1 LSALV
6 PTELHDRRWLVQRD
20 RILRAMVEVVAE
32 RGYAGASLE
41 LVVAQAGVSRRTFY
55 RCFENRDACLREV
68 LDLAWADTLELVA
81 SAFAREPIWQDGVR
95 SALASLLA
103 FLESEPLLARAWL
116 VESSAAG
123 SWALECRERNLAALR
138 ALAATSWPAAEAVHA
153 SPLAAEGAIASVFG
167 VIQTHIVTGRPG
179 SLIELLGPLTG
190 LVAAQY
196 LSPRLVEYEIKRGEE
211 LAQTSRAVPRRTTHS
226 GVAIPAV
233 LSNPNAHRARRCM
246 LVLADRPQ
254 ASNREIAAAIGVRHE
269 SQISKLL
276 ACLLTER
283 LVAKRTSGVGRRNS
297 WCLTP
302 RGEQISRALRG
313 GAYSQIGLDHDQQAT
328 DP

>member
-6 PTELHDRRWLVQRD
+6 PSELHDRRWLVQRD
-20 RILRAMVEVVAE
+20 RILRAMVEAVAE

-41 LVVAQAGVSRRTFY
+41 IVVAQAGVSRRTFY
-55 RCFENRDACLREV
+55 RCFENRDACFREL
-68 LDLAWADTLELVA
+68 LDLAWASTLELVA
-81 SAFAREPIWQDGVR
+81 SAFAREATWQDGVR

-103 FLESEPLLARAWL
+103 FLDSEPLLARAWL

-138 ALAATSWPAAEAVHA
+138 ALAATSWPAVEAVHA
-153 SPLAAEGAIASVFG
+153 SPLAVEGAIASIFG

-179 SLIELLGPLTG
+179 SLIELLGPLMG

-196 LSPRLVEYEIKRGEE
+196 LSPRVVAYEIERGDE
-211 LAQTSRAVPRRTTHS
+211 LVRTSRAAPRCPMYS
-226 GVAIPAV
+226 GAAIPAV
-233 LSNPNAHRARRCM
+233 LSNPNAHRARRCV
-246 LVLADRPQ
+246 LFLADRPQ

-276 ACLLTER
+276 ACLLVER
-283 LVAKRTSGVGRRNS
+283 LVAKCSKGVGKRNS
-297 WCLTP
+297 WRLTG
-302 RGEQISRALRG
+302 RGEEISRALRG
-313 GAYSQIGLDHDQQAT
+313 GAYGQITLDQDQ
-328 DP
+328 